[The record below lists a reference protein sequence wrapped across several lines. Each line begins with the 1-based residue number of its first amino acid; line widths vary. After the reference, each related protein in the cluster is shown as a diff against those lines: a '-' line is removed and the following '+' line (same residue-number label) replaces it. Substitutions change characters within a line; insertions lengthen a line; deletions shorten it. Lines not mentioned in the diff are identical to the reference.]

1 MVFNI
6 YLTNLGKYNE
16 GELVGKWVSLPTAN
30 GFEEHL
36 EEIGINEEY
45 EEWFI
50 SDYETDI
57 EGLEVGEYDNIE
69 ELDELAAEL
78 ESLDDYDAKAFS
90 AFIECGY
97 SFNEAL
103 ENVQNGNYRIYSNC
117 QDMEDVAMEVVKEC
131 GYLDQMPENL
141 RFYFDYKAFGRDLDI
156 EGTFIY
162 VDGDYIELFR

>member
-30 GFEEHL
+30 GFNEHL
-36 EEIGINEEY
+36 EEIGINEIY

-57 EGLEVGEYDNIE
+57 DGLEVGEYDNIE

-90 AFIECGY
+90 AFIEYGY

-103 ENVQNGNYRIYSNC
+103 ENVQDGNYRIYNDC
-117 QDMEDVAMEVVKEC
+117 QDMEDVAMVVVEEY

-141 RFYFDYKAFGRDLDI
+141 RFYFDYKAFGRDLGI

-162 VDGDYIELFR
+162 IDGDYVELYR